1 MRVFLFLTIALVI
14 PALAC
19 GASGT
24 GTAAFNFL
32 KIGLGARAPGMGGA
46 FTAVADDATAA
57 YWNPAGLLGISRAE
71 ALAGYTSWIAGVNSG
86 FAAYSR
92 PLGPNSSVA
101 VGVNSFLVDNMTKT
115 DANGEEQG
123 DFGSSIIVPSVA
135 YARRMNDRLRIGASA
150 KGIYQSI
157 DEYSSLG
164 AALDVGAIYLF
175 PEKPYSLGFVVQ
187 NLGAQLTAFIEEKD
201 LAPITAK
208 LGGVYRHKTAP
219 FVAGLDIGQSIDS
232 GFFLNLG
239 AEYWVNRLIGLR
251 FGYYSMGQELHSE
264 SSKDIMGGMSFGV
277 GINWRKYGF
286 DYALVP
292 KVDLGYVHRLS
303 LSVEM

>member
-1 MRVFLFLTIALVI
+1 MRVLLFLILLMLV
-14 PALAC
+14 PALAF

-32 KIGLGARAPGMGGA
+32 KIGLGARGPGMGGA

-57 YWNPAGLLGISRAE
+57 FWNPAGLIGLSRAE
-71 ALAGYTSWIAGVNSG
+71 AVAGYTSWIAGVNSG
-86 FAAYSR
+86 FTAYSR

-101 VGVNSFLVDNMTKT
+101 VSVNSFIVGTMTKT
-115 DANGEEQG
+115 DESGAEHG
-123 DFGSSIIVPSVA
+123 DFGSTIIVPGLA
-135 YARRMNDRLRIGASA
+135 YARRMNDRLRVGASV

-164 AALDVGAIYLF
+164 AALDAGAVYLF

-201 LAPITAK
+201 LTPITLK
-208 LGGVYRHKTAP
+208 IGGVYRHKTAP

-232 GFFLNLG
+232 GLFVNVG
-239 AEYWVNRLIGLR
+239 GEYWVNRLIGLR
-251 FGYYSMGQELHSE
+251 LGYYSMGQELHSE
-264 SSKDIMGGMSFGV
+264 SSKDIMGGLSFGV
-277 GINWRKYGF
+277 GISWRKYGF
-286 DYALVP
+286 DYAIVP
-292 KVDLGYVHRLS
+292 KVDLGYAHRLS
-303 LSVEM
+303 LSVDM